1 MVLGPATNAA
11 AAAMHHTAGTYQLNQ
26 TGAVEGSSTIVLEHD
41 HTVQPN
47 DGSSSWS
54 VQHRV
59 VTIEVEGGQAG
70 PIICGHN
77 GQPLD
82 CHTYAT
88 FVGPKT
94 ATGIAS
100 QSDEGQATGYVG
112 THPVLTWS
120 FYAVRTG
127 GVRSGVA

>member
-1 MVLGPATNAA
+1 MARLGGAVAVLLGTGALLVLGPATNAA

-59 VTIEVEGGQAG
+59 VTI
-70 PIICGHN
+70 
-77 GQPLD
+77 
-82 CHTYAT
+82 
-88 FVGPKT
+88 
-94 ATGIAS
+94 
-100 QSDEGQATGYVG
+100 
-112 THPVLTWS
+112 
-120 FYAVRTG
+120 
-127 GVRSGVA
+127 